1 MSFSF
6 ISDPPSQ
13 FLAKHGLFDFQF
25 NKISLILSP
34 NFLRNNPPPAPSPQ
48 ESTLDYNSELTMWG
62 DEEKLHTQISEMES
76 CQLSPKPG
84 KCLQGRSVIGGSF
97 RQEGPMLNTV

>member
-1 MSFSF
+1 
-6 ISDPPSQ
+6 
-13 FLAKHGLFDFQF
+13 
-25 NKISLILSP
+25 
-34 NFLRNNPPPAPSPQ
+34 
-48 ESTLDYNSELTMWG
+48 MWG

-97 RQEGPMLNTV
+97 RQEGPMLKTLFNTGVLAQTFPEAWLSVQTLLCWVGFNKSHLITTEIL